1 MMNPFSWSREHQ
13 LALIVAAFVGA
24 ALATVLGY
32 IVYALG
38 WGEGALSFENWIL
51 RLLRGP
57 IWWALFGAV
66 IGGAS
71 IFVRKLMRERS
82 ALTPMSPSFETAE
95 PSKIRLKTG
104 LLYCPARPL
113 DAVKVPLHPHCRRLK
128 VGQKK
133 TWWYAFDR
141 ITDRC
146 STAELIRPL
155 IGISPLV
162 TIRDPDFRFGR
173 FRVCVLG

>member
-32 IVYALG
+32 IVYAVG

-71 IFVRKLMRERS
+71 IFVRKLMREPISSDSHVAIVRDSRATQDSPQDRPSLLPRS
-82 ALTPMSPSFETAE
+82 SS
-95 PSKIRLKTG
+95 
-104 LLYCPARPL
+104 
-113 DAVKVPLHPHCRRLK
+113 RR
-128 VGQKK
+128 G
-133 TWWYAFDR
+133 
-141 ITDRC
+141 
-146 STAELIRPL
+146 
-155 IGISPLV
+155 
-162 TIRDPDFRFGR
+162 
-173 FRVCVLG
+173 